1 MKKIAFLFS
10 GRGTLIKSVLSAV
23 ERSRTIAELS
33 VIITNNTEFIPSSNT
48 FFNGRKVE
56 IVNHKDFRSR
66 SLFDEHIANILRS
79 NQIDLVILG
88 GFRRIFT
95 KEFAS
100 EFGPITMNTHPSLL
114 PALPGDKAQQKAL
127 DMGLRISGATL
138 HFINEEVDAGPIIDQ
153 EPVRIC
159 NYMNESD
166 LRQAII
172 EVEQKMIYRAILSFL
187 DGNLFMSGNGVIYKD
202 YINVQ
207 NPE

>member
-10 GRGTLIKSVLSAV
+10 GRGTLIQSAIRAV
-23 ERSRTIAELS
+23 QHSQTAAELS
-33 VIITNNTEFIPSSNT
+33 VIITNNREFTSVSNPN
-48 FFNGRKVE
+48 FSGRKVKV
-56 IVNHKDFRSR
+56 IDHKNFDSR
-66 SLFDEHIANILRS
+66 HAFDEHIADILRK

-95 KEFAS
+95 KEFS
-100 EFGPITMNTHPSLL
+100 MEFGHKTMNTHPSLL

-127 DMGLRISGATL
+127 NMGLRVTGATL

-153 EPVRIC
+153 EPVRIT
-159 NYMNESD
+159 NGMTESD

-172 EVEQKMIYRAILSFL
+172 EVEQKMIYRAALAFLNGKITLSE
-187 DGNLFMSGNGVIYKD
+187 SRVVYKD
-202 YINVQ
+202 YMHVQ

>member
-10 GRGTLIKSVLSAV
+10 GRGTLIQSAIRAV
-23 ERSRTIAELS
+23 QHSQTAAELS
-33 VIITNNTEFIPSSNT
+33 VIITNNREFTSVSNPN
-48 FFNGRKVE
+48 FSGRKVE
-56 IVNHKDFRSR
+56 VVDHKNFDSR
-66 SLFDEHIANILRS
+66 HTFDEHIADILRK

-95 KEFAS
+95 KEFS
-100 EFGPITMNTHPSLL
+100 MEFGHKTMNTHPSLL

-127 DMGLRISGATL
+127 DMGLRVTGATL

-153 EPVRIC
+153 EPVRIS
-159 NYMNESD
+159 NGMTESD

-172 EVEQKMIYRAILSFL
+172 EVEQKMIYRATLAFLNGKITLS
-187 DGNLFMSGNGVIYKD
+187 GSRVVYKD
-202 YINVQ
+202 YMHVQ